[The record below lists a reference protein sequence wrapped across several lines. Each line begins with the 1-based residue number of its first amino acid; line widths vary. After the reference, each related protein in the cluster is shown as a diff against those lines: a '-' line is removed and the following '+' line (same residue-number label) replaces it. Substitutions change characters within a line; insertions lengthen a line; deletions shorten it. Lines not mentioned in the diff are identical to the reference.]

1 MNTGIDSEPSFYLW
15 GRAIPWSSG
24 SAGPNSFL
32 GVVTGKFDP
41 ILNALLNN
49 EFGLLELMIKEVAK
63 VSDALSTETFVVY
76 KNYDMKIPYIL

>member
-1 MNTGIDSEPSFYLW
+1 
-15 GRAIPWSSG
+15 
-24 SAGPNSFL
+24 
-32 GVVTGKFDP
+32 VVTGKFDP